1 MLKKVSKIIA
11 ISVVASFVITGCSI
25 KPEAMLKEDVKE
37 MIKKDLT
44 TLSDVVQ
51 PVTKPIS
58 LDEAIDRG
66 LNHNLQKR
74 VKILETALSNQQLDL
89 VYYDMLPSLTAS
101 AGYSERNNYAGS
113 ASTTF
118 DENGNPRPLIAN
130 PSYSVSQDKERTTS
144 DLTFSWN
151 ILDFGLSYVRA
162 QQQADKFL
170 IAQEKQ
176 KKVEHNLT
184 QEIRRAY
191 YQAVSS
197 QDLLKRIQP
206 MMVEV
211 KKALA
216 DSKEIQNQRVS
227 KSPME
232 ALSYQRE
239 LLDILRSLHTLE
251 SGLISAKV
259 ELAELMGLKPG
270 IIFDLADKVEKNY
283 DIPQIDM
290 SLEEME
296 LIALENRP
304 ELAESRYQE
313 RISQKE
319 ITAAKLKLLP
329 GINLSTSLSYE
340 NSDYLLNNDW
350 YSYGANVSWN
360 LLNVFKA
367 NEMNK
372 LAKTQVEVVK
382 EQNLALSMAVLSQ
395 VHLSIIKFNQAKKEY
410 LLAKDYLNVA
420 DDIYKLVEVENGLN
434 INSRLVLIKE
444 KLNHILATLRYSS
457 SYANVQNSY
466 GRIYASI
473 GVDKKIE
480 TLSDNVNN
488 ILAIE
493 NPKVEEPKQEFPL
506 VVIEEPKQ
514 QVLTKEQVNQETPA
528 VEEVKNDLIAK
539 DDNFYNRSFNNSIIT
554 IFEGEKLLVNNEEY
568 IIKANDDISKIAK
581 EKGVTISSIVIEN
594 FWLVEKNRVSSK

>member
-1 MLKKVSKIIA
+1 MLKKVSKIVV
-11 ISVVASFVITGCSI
+11 ISVVASFVITGCAV
-25 KPEAMLKEDVKE
+25 KPEAILKEDVKQ
-37 MIKKDLT
+37 MVKNDLT
-44 TLSDVVQ
+44 VLSEVVQ

-58 LDEAIDRG
+58 LDEAIQRG
-66 LNHNLQKR
+66 LDHNLQKR
-74 VKILETALSNQQLDL
+74 VKVLESALSQQQLDL

-101 AGYSERNNYAGS
+101 AGYSERNNDALSSS
-113 ASTTF
+113 ASR
-118 DENGNPRPLIAN
+118 DPLTGELTKSPN
-130 PSYSVSQDKERTTS
+130 NYSVSQEKERTTA

-211 KKALA
+211 KQALE
-216 DSKEIQNQRVS
+216 DSKKMQEQRVA
-227 KSPME
+227 KTPME

-251 SGLISAKV
+251 SSLISAKV

-270 IIFDLADKVEKNY
+270 IAFDLADKVEKDY
-283 DIPQIDM
+283 EIPTIDM
-290 SLEEME
+290 NLEEME

-313 RISQKE
+313 RISEKE
-319 ITAAKLKLLP
+319 ITAAKLKMLP

-340 NSDYLLNNDW
+340 SNDYLLNNDW
-350 YSYGANVSWN
+350 YSYGANISWN

-367 NEMNK
+367 GEMNK
-372 LAKTQVEVVK
+372 LAKTQVEVAK
-382 EQNLALSMAVLSQ
+382 EQKLALSMAVLSQ
-395 VHLSIIKFNQAKKEY
+395 VHLSIVKFNQAKKEY
-410 LLAKDYLNVA
+410 LLAKEYLNVA
-420 DDIYKLVEVENGLN
+420 DDIYDLTKIENEVNV
-434 INSRLVLIKE
+434 NSRLILIKE
-444 KLNHILATLRYSS
+444 KLNNILATLRYSS

-466 GRIYASI
+466 GRIYASLGI
-473 GVDKKIE
+473 DENKK
-480 TLSDNVNN
+480 TN
-488 ILAIE
+488 
-493 NPKVEEPKQEFPL
+493 
-506 VVIEEPKQ
+506 
-514 QVLTKEQVNQETPA
+514 NQEIIKP
-528 VEEVKNDLIAK
+528 EEVVTSNEMKN
-539 DDNFYNRSFNNSIIT
+539 
-554 IFEGEKLLVNNEEY
+554 
-568 IIKANDDISKIAK
+568 
-581 EKGVTISSIVIEN
+581 
-594 FWLVEKNRVSSK
+594 

>member
-1 MLKKVSKIIA
+1 
-11 ISVVASFVITGCSI
+11 
-25 KPEAMLKEDVKE
+25 
-37 MIKKDLT
+37 
-44 TLSDVVQ
+44 
-51 PVTKPIS
+51 
-58 LDEAIDRG
+58 
-66 LNHNLQKR
+66 
-74 VKILETALSNQQLDL
+74 
-89 VYYDMLPSLTAS
+89 
-101 AGYSERNNYAGS
+101 
-113 ASTTF
+113 
-118 DENGNPRPLIAN
+118 
-130 PSYSVSQDKERTTS
+130 
-144 DLTFSWN
+144 
-151 ILDFGLSYVRA
+151 
-162 QQQADKFL
+162 
-170 IAQEKQ
+170 
-176 KKVEHNLT
+176 
-184 QEIRRAY
+184 
-191 YQAVSS
+191 
-197 QDLLKRIQP
+197 
-206 MMVEV
+206 
-211 KKALA
+211 
-216 DSKEIQNQRVS
+216 
-227 KSPME
+227 
-232 ALSYQRE
+232 
-239 LLDILRSLHTLE
+239 
-251 SGLISAKV
+251 
-259 ELAELMGLKPG
+259 MGLKPG

-466 GRIYASI
+466 GRIFASI

-480 TLSDNVNN
+480 TPSNNVNN

-493 NPKVEEPKQEFPL
+493 NPKVEEPKQEVPV

-514 QVLTKEQVNQETPA
+514 EVLTKEQVNQETPI
-528 VEEVKNDLIAK
+528 VEEAKNDSMIK
-539 DDNFYNRSFNNSIIT
+539 EDDFYNKKFSSSIIT

-568 IIKANDDISKIAK
+568 MVKANDDISTIAK
-581 EKGVTISSIVIEN
+581 EKGVSISSIVIEN